1 MTRRTP
7 LAAVGGLRHGVAF
20 EPPPDVTLTPIIS
33 GIDGGREKSE
43 SIGQD
48 PAFRIVEL
56 AVEDALSALPFTAA
70 FDVWLQAHTPFIQPG
85 TIRSYKQYGEPL
97 KEFFAE
103 RQVKAIG
110 YSGVRAY
117 QLWRSRETEGEPKG
131 YAHGAGNLRIRNE
144 INGVLKPLLKEAGCW
159 EEIKSRRF
167 KHLPV
172 SRDGAGTFITPEEQ
186 REILGVAFSM
196 PRMKL
201 ASRVIRLMSRTGC
214 GVGELSKV
222 RPRDVNLEAGS
233 VQIVLGAKN
242 SGSRVRRLTL
252 TPTAKEDFAWCLDRW
267 KKLGGTDRNQ
277 CLFPHRKLIRNGG
290 GFDRPMSG
298 IYRAWVAIKSEWIRR
313 FPHRANRK
321 NIRLYDWR
329 VSVAVTLLKNGQL
342 SLATIEKALGW
353 KFGSRMVQRYYK
365 PEEQVLRD
373 ALNTLEDVPPQP
385 AA

>member
-117 QLWRSRETEGEPKG
+117 QLWRSRETEGEIKG

-201 ASRVIRLMSRTGC
+201 AGHILMLMSRTGC
-214 GVGELSKV
+214 GVGELRKL
-222 RPRDVNLEAGS
+222 RRRDVDLENGKMH
-233 VQIVLGAKN
+233 IVLGAKN
-242 SGSRVRRLTL
+242 AGARVRPLTL
-252 TPTAKEDFAWCLDRW
+252 TSSALLSMRW
-267 KKLGGTDRNQ
+267 IVKRWELNGGQDRNDF
-277 CLFPHRKLIRNGG
+277 LLPHRALIKSRTFGQ
-290 GFDRPMSG
+290 PMSG
-298 IYRAWVAIKSEWIRR
+298 IYRAWTAIRKEWIRR
-313 FPHRANRK
+313 FPARSPRCRL
-321 NIRLYDWR
+321 RLYDFR
-329 VSVAVTLLKNGQL
+329 VSVAVRLLQNGKL
-342 SLATIEKALGW
+342 SLATIERALGW
-353 KFGSRMVQRYYK
+353 TPSSRMVSRYFK